1 MLDFASL
8 HDAVRRGGRP
18 GSAGYPPALR
28 EQLQVAVRALRAAGW
43 SWARTSTRLGIS
55 VSLARRLG
63 ANVAALP
70 ALVPVRV
77 APPGPP
83 ATAPARLVTLYSPT
97 GWRIEGLH
105 PEQLPAL
112 LPALS

>member
-1 MLDFASL
+1 MSIYA
-8 HDAVRRGGRP
+8 AWRP
-18 GSAGYPPALR
+18 NRS
-28 EQLQVAVRALRAAGW
+28 RA
-43 SWARTSTRLGIS
+43 
-55 VSLARRLG
+55 
-63 ANVAALP
+63 
-70 ALVPVRV
+70 
-77 APPGPP
+77 PGPP